1 MMLVFREA
9 GLMLFSKVF
18 ERFVAK
24 SPVTVMLR
32 GILARALAPD
42 SLDQLFTDTAQLQY
56 TRELLF
62 STTVDLL
69 ASVACRIQPSVHAAY
84 QADRQA
90 VGVSVRALYDKL
102 ACLEPAI
109 SEALVRH
116 SASALKPVLR
126 QMGATR
132 PPLVPGYTTKI
143 LDGNHLGG
151 SEHRLEGL
159 RDVAPGALPGQTLV
173 VLEPE
178 YQLASDIFCCE
189 DGHAQERSLL
199 PRVLWHAQA
208 FDLYLADRNFCTTG
222 FLFGLADR
230 RACFLIRQHAA
241 TLRWQRE
248 SRRRRIGRIAE
259 GVVYEQT
266 LWLEDEE
273 GRTLQ
278 VRRISLILDEPTRD
292 GGREIHVLTNL
303 PRRLLSA
310 KRAAQAYRQR
320 WTIEH
325 LFLNLTVILHC
336 EMNTLPY
343 PKAALFGFCVAVA
356 AGNVLATVKGALAVV
371 HGVEKIDAEVSEYHL
386 ALEIRGKYQ
395 GMLVALPEEEWAG
408 VRAMSL
414 EEFASWLVELAR
426 GVDLKRFPRMPR
438 GPKKPRPRRTR
449 FAKKKHIA
457 TARLLNGD
465 YD

>member
-1 MMLVFREA
+1 
-9 GLMLFSKVF
+9 MLFSAVF
-18 ERFVAK
+18 ERFVNK

-32 GILARALAPD
+32 GVLDRALAPEP
-42 SLDQLFTDTAQLQY
+42 LDQLFQDTAQVQY

-62 STTVDLL
+62 STAVDLL
-69 ASVACRIQPSVHAAY
+69 AAVACRIQPSVHAAY

-90 VGVSVRALYDKL
+90 VAVSVRALYDKL
-102 ACLEPAI
+102 ARLEPAV

-116 SASALKPVLR
+116 TASTLKPLLR
-126 QMGATR
+126 QLGATR
-132 PPLVPGYTTKI
+132 PPLVNGYATKV

-151 SEHRLEGL
+151 SEHRLEEL
-159 RDVAPGALPGQTLV
+159 RDVAAAALPGQTLV

-178 YQLASDIFCCE
+178 YQLASDVYCCE

-199 PRVLWHAQA
+199 PRVLARAQA
-208 FDLYLADRNFCTTG
+208 CDLYLADRNFCTTG

-230 RACFLIRQHAA
+230 RAGFLIRQHAA
-241 TLRWQRE
+241 TLAWRRE
-248 SRRRRIGRIAE
+248 GRRRRVGRIAE

-273 GRTLQ
+273 GRELR
-278 VRRISLILDEPTRD
+278 VRRITLILDEPTRD
-292 GGREIHVLTNL
+292 GEVEIHVLTNL
-303 PRRLLSA
+303 PRSQLAA
-310 KRAAQAYRQR
+310 KRAAQVYRQR
-320 WTIEH
+320 WTVEH
-325 LFLNLTVILHC
+325 LFLNLTVILRC

-356 AGNVLATVKGALAVV
+356 AGNVMATVKGALQAV

-386 ALEIRGKYQ
+386 ALEVRGKYQ
-395 GMLVALPEEEWAG
+395 GMMVALPAEEWAG
-408 VRAMSL
+408 VRAMST
-414 EEFASWLVELAR
+414 EEFASWLLGLAR
-426 GVDLKRFPRMPR
+426 RVDLKRFLKRPR
-438 GPKKPRPRRTR
+438 GPKKAKPRRTR

-465 YD
+465 YDH

>member
-1 MMLVFREA
+1 
-9 GLMLFSKVF
+9 MLFSEVF

-32 GILARALAPD
+32 GILDRALAPD
-42 SLDQLFTDTAQLQY
+42 RLDQLFTDTARLQY

-69 ASVACRIQPSVHAAY
+69 ATVACRIQPSVHAAY
-84 QADRQA
+84 QADRAA

-116 SASALKPVLR
+116 SACALKPVLG
-126 QMGATR
+126 QLGAIR
-132 PPLVPGYTTKI
+132 PPLVPGYATKI
-143 LDGNHLGG
+143 LDGNHLGA
-151 SEHRLEGL
+151 SERRLEEL
-159 RDVAPGALPGQTLV
+159 RDVAAGALPGQTLV

-189 DGHAQERSLL
+189 DGHAQERSQLD
-199 PRVLWHAQA
+199 RVLQRVRA

-241 TLRWQRE
+241 TLTWQRE
-248 SRRRRIGRIAE
+248 GRRRRIGRIAE

-266 LWLEDEE
+266 LWPEDSA

-278 VRRISLILDEPTRD
+278 VRRVTLILDEPTRD
-292 GGREIHVLTNL
+292 GEREIHVLTNL
-303 PRRLLSA
+303 PRPLLSA
-310 KRAAQAYRQR
+310 RRAVQLYRQR

-325 LFLNLTVILHC
+325 LFLNLTTILHC

-356 AGNVLATVKGALAVV
+356 AGNVLATVKGALAVA
-371 HGVEKIDAEVSEYHL
+371 HGVEKVDAELSEYHL
-386 ALEIRGKYQ
+386 ALEVRGKYQ
-395 GMLVALPEEEWAG
+395 GMMVALPAEEWAG
-408 VRAMSL
+408 VRALST
-414 EEFASWLVELAR
+414 EEFASWLLGLAR
-426 GVDLKRFPRMPR
+426 GVDLKRFPKKAR
-438 GPKKPRPRRTR
+438 GPKQPGPRRTR

-465 YD
+465 YDQL